1 MDLTWLT
8 LLPKPA
14 QDLLVGGAANLA
26 GNLATQA
33 VSALL
38 AAATRPRQKRLQ
50 QAEPRAALEAAM
62 AQALG
67 ATVAELTTD
76 RDEASHF
83 LTLLG
88 GWLQR
93 EAVADELYRLVE
105 PTPDSAPDLALLE
118 AEFVG
123 AGWSVE
129 HLGAGRSFG
138 GVVAALAG
146 HFSTAAAQQPALEG
160 PIEIGLLRGLAAR
173 LEHLARTG
181 EEQAQALQQITRLLE
196 RFAPLDMN
204 QVERAYLR
212 GLYAQCNDLPL
223 ARDERAD
230 PSRGGP
236 RLQRVYVE
244 LQTDQPPTLDQLCQR
259 LGLTSAAQRRR
270 AENAIRRSLPDR
282 ERRSP
287 APAEAPFDWVAHLR
301 RLEGDARGKLAQAL
315 GVEAPQLEAAL
326 ANLTPVEALRQTPQM
341 VLLGDPGS
349 GKSTLTQRL
358 AALLAAAGCDDPRLY
373 ADLGDDEVTQM
384 EQLLQRFGRR
394 LLPVRILLNRWA
406 QQLPADTT
414 GVADDLIEACLRT
427 MRQAVALDDGQK
439 QHFVARLTANPPTA
453 LILLDGLD
461 EVSDEGRRTQM
472 LAAIRDFH
480 HHYPATPLLITCRV
494 RPYGAWRQAGQT
506 LPLPDFSLAPLS
518 PTAVERFIQR
528 WYAEL
533 VHAQFYDAEQANQK
547 QQELHNAL
555 ADPRRTELREM
566 AGTPLLLTMMARVN
580 YLHGL
585 PHSRAELYER
595 FVRQLLYEWER
606 RKREGPGQPATL
618 DQLLAEAGV
627 AAGSLDLALNRLAH
641 SLHGQAHN
649 NDTVDIP
656 AWRLRHAL
664 EGIHPGRPEAKAAWA
679 VQVLTL
685 IADRSGLIY
694 LVDGPTITAG
704 EARAEAGE
712 GVYKF
717 SHRTFQEYLAA
728 RHLAGGDSRTKFAN
742 FQDCIDR
749 EGWREAFLLAV
760 GYLTYVTPQFDDVLA
775 LLDELMPVT
784 GAAEA
789 DRRRML
795 LLGEAYVRLLGP
807 QRAQEAAQT
816 QRAGRVMATVP
827 ERLEALMQARDAPAA
842 MRLEAGLLLG
852 ELGLAPPGLDDFVPV
867 NTAPALGYRLRV
879 GRYPVTN
886 AQFRR
891 FVAAG
896 GYAPENEARWWSE
909 KGIGYKQ
916 QFDWRE
922 PRYERNPR
930 FNQPTQPV
938 VSVSWY
944 EAQAYCAWLTEAGR
958 RMGVVGEDEEA
969 RLPTRAEWEAIARS
983 RHGRAYPWGSDDFD
997 PARANTEESRLG
1009 QTTPVHLYPD
1019 GRTPEG
1025 VWDLS
1030 GNVWEWTNDLQQV
1043 DKDGDEW
1050 FYLKGGSWFSSAK
1063 QATASAAIRTNA
1075 RHYWS
1080 LDCGFRVVVVPI
1092 SRG

>member
-8 LLPKPA
+8 QLPKPT
-14 QDLLVGGAANLA
+14 QDLLVGGVANLA

-38 AAATRPRQKRLQ
+38 AAASRPRQKRLQ
-50 QAEPRAALEAAM
+50 QAEIHSALEAAM
-62 AQALG
+62 AQALA
-67 ATVAELTTD
+67 ATVAELTHD
-76 RDEASHF
+76 PDEARHF

-88 GWLQR
+88 DWLQR

-105 PTPDSAPDLALLE
+105 PSPDSAPDLALLE
-118 AEFVG
+118 VEFVA
-123 AGWSVE
+123 AGWSAE

-138 GVVAALAG
+138 GLIAALAQ
-146 HFSTAAAQQPALEG
+146 HFGNAAAQQPALQG
-160 PIEIGLLRGLAAR
+160 PMEIGLLRGLAAR
-173 LEHLARTG
+173 LDHLARTG
-181 EEQAQALQQITRLLE
+181 EEQAQALRQVTALLE

-230 PSRGGP
+230 PSGGP

-270 AENAIRRSLPDR
+270 AESVIIRSLPDG

-287 APAEAPFDWVAHLR
+287 APAAAQSEWVAHLR

-315 GVEAPQLEAAL
+315 GVEAAQLEAAL
-326 ANLTPVEALRQTPQM
+326 VNLAPVEALREAAQM

-358 AALLAAAGCDDPRLY
+358 AALLAAAGCDDPQLY

-406 QQLPADTT
+406 QQLPAEGN
-414 GVADDLIEACLRT
+414 GVAGALIDACVRVLRH
-427 MRQAVALDDGQK
+427 AAPLDDGQK
-439 QHFVARLTANPPTA
+439 QHFVARLTADPPTV

-461 EVSDEGRRTQM
+461 EVSDEGRRKQM
-472 LAAIRDFH
+472 LDAIRDFH
-480 HHYPATPLLITCRV
+480 HHYPATPLLVTCRV
-494 RPYGAWRQAGQT
+494 RPYRAWRQAGQT

-518 PTAVERFIQR
+518 PPAVERFIER

-533 VHAQFYDAEQANQK
+533 VHAEFYDAEQANQK
-547 QQELHNAL
+547 QHDLRNAL
-555 ADPRRTELREM
+555 ADPRRAELREM

-595 FVRQLLYEWER
+595 FVGQLLYEWER
-606 RKREGPGQPATL
+606 RKREGPGQAATL
-618 DQLLAEAGV
+618 DQLLAEAGI

-656 AWRLRHAL
+656 AWRLRGAL
-664 EGIHPGRPEAKAAWA
+664 EGIHPGDPGAKAAWA
-679 VQVLTL
+679 VQVLNL

-694 LVDGPTITAG
+694 LVDGPTVAAAQANEG
-704 EARAEAGE
+704 AGE
-712 GVYKF
+712 GIYKF

-728 RHLAGGDSRTKFAN
+728 RHLAGGDSQTKFAN
-742 FQDCIDR
+742 FQACIDR
-749 EGWREAFLLAV
+749 EGWREAFLLGV

-775 LLDELMPVT
+775 LLDELMPAT

-789 DRRRML
+789 DRRRIL

-807 QRAQEAAQT
+807 QRAQEAAQR
-816 QRAGRVMATVP
+816 QRAQRVMETVP
-827 ERLEALMQARDAPAA
+827 QRLEALMQARDAPAA

-852 ELGLAPPGLDDFVPV
+852 ELGFAPPGLDDFVSV

-891 FVAAG
+891 FMAAD
-896 GYAPENEARWWSE
+896 GYAPENETRWWSE
-909 KGIGYKQ
+909 KGIGYKHRYE
-916 QFDWRE
+916 WRE

-938 VSVSWY
+938 VGVSWY
-944 EAQAYCAWLTEAGR
+944 EAQAYCAWLTEGGR
-958 RMGVVGEDEEA
+958 RMGAVGEDEEV
-969 RLPTRAEWEAIARS
+969 RLPTQAEWEAVARS
-983 RHGRAYPWGSDDFD
+983 RHSRDYPWGSDEFD
-997 PARANTEESRLG
+997 PARANTKESGLG
-1009 QTTPVHLYPD
+1009 QTTPVHLYAD

-1030 GNVWEWTNDLQQV
+1030 GNVWEWTSDLRQV

-1050 FYLKGGSWFSSAK
+1050 FYLKGGSWFFDAK
-1063 QATASAAIRTNA
+1063 QATASAAIGNDA
-1075 RHYWS
+1075 WGSWGYE
-1080 LDCGFRVVVVPI
+1080 LGFRVVVVPI